1 MDLLKYKTCPVCGTQ
16 NPPNLFECRHCETDL
31 TGVPIVSSVSE
42 PAPAQPQTSEPNTDL
57 VRVCECGAMNPPQAR
72 KCSACGEDISD
83 ILPTRRENCATAE
96 CSYHLM
102 TEDGFSAEI
111 RKPVTVVGR
120 EAELKEYLQSKM
132 FVSRHHAKL
141 TMVAGEVFIEN
152 LSATNKTFLN
162 NVEIPD
168 GTPTALSDGDEIGLG
183 GKVVNG
189 SRQDDAAYFVYRV
202 KL

>member
-1 MDLLKYKTCPVCGTQ
+1 
-16 NPPNLFECRHCETDL
+16 
-31 TGVPIVSSVSE
+31 
-42 PAPAQPQTSEPNTDL
+42 
-57 VRVCECGAMNPPQAR
+57 
-72 KCSACGEDISD
+72 
-83 ILPTRRENCATAE
+83 
-96 CSYHLM
+96 
-102 TEDGFSAEI
+102 
-111 RKPVTVVGR
+111 VGR
-120 EAELKEYLQSKM
+120 EAELKEYLQNKM

-152 LSATNKTFLN
+152 LSGTNKTFLN

-189 SRQDDAAYFVYRV
+189 SRQADAAYFVYRV